1 MARVTIEDCLVQIPS
16 RFELTMVAAK
26 RARQLTRGAESRLP
40 WGSHKSTVLALK
52 EIADGQ
58 VTAAVLKEADLPLI
72 KEPAAQFDPL
82 DGYFDSP

>member
-72 KEPAAQFDPL
+72 KEPAATFDPL